1 MEKSHL
7 IRNRKIVLIFAS
19 ILFLVIIGL
28 SIFFTID
35 NSHKTATV
43 NILVAPT
50 FATVEIDHHKFSTD
64 TTIKYYPGN
73 YTAKISADGFE
84 SQEITLELS
93 PDQATD
99 LYLYLTPNSDR
110 SNFYQQN
117 TREATRMQTIVDYL
131 ATKSATEYTD
141 EHPITNIL
149 PIIVVE
155 SDPETFA
162 WTEFRIDY
170 GKFKSC
176 KSDFCLKI
184 TDSTGGNR
192 DRAINLIREKGFNPN
207 DYEIIYSYVPPE
219 PLP

>member
-7 IRNRKIVLIFAS
+7 NRNRKIVLIFAS

-28 SIFFTID
+28 SIFFAID

-50 FATVEIDHHKFSTD
+50 FATVEINHHKFSTD
-64 TTIKYYPGN
+64 TTVKYYPGN
-73 YTAKISADGFE
+73 YIAKISADGFE
-84 SQEITLELS
+84 SQEIALELS

-99 LYLYLTPNSDR
+99 LYLYLT
-110 SNFYQQN
+110 
-117 TREATRMQTIVDYL
+117 
-131 ATKSATEYTD
+131 
-141 EHPITNIL
+141 
-149 PIIVVE
+149 
-155 SDPETFA
+155 
-162 WTEFRIDY
+162 
-170 GKFKSC
+170 
-176 KSDFCLKI
+176 I